1 MKKDSLKALH
11 FKMSDETVLLL
22 KSLWKEAPQPCP
34 LCGGILAF
42 THKKAKKSNR
52 HWKCRSGGE
61 VYKAINIMGDL
72 PGR

>member
-1 MKKDSLKALH
+1 MKNDSLKALH
-11 FKMSDETVLLL
+11 FKTSDEAVLPL